1 MNEKPRTSNPRPKLD
16 QKRQVAS
23 QENTNQQK
31 QPTTQANTEQQIS
44 IRDEIIKTI
53 DDLKHEGLK
62 EYPVR
67 TLVEQAQKLGKHLHK
82 YKLKTNHLRRFLDA
96 VKQLKARLGRGD
108 NFSEVDSDIAFLQ
121 PQLAYA
127 AARKKSEMKRD
138 EKVNPAKDFS
148 DVITAG
154 IQEVHS
160 PEDFYRLVQ
169 LIEAIIA
176 YHKEAGGE

>member
-1 MNEKPRTSNPRPKLD
+1 MTQSSRRPD
-16 QKRQVAS
+16 PPSRPNQHRQS
-23 QENTNQQK
+23 GNRNNSEQQR
-31 QPTTQANTEQQIS
+31 QNNAQANTEQQLS

-53 DDLKHEGLK
+53 DALESGLQA
-62 EYPVR
+62 YQVR
-67 TLVEQAQKLGKHLHK
+67 TLVEQAQKFGKHLHEH
-82 YKLKTNHLRRFLDA
+82 KLKTNHLRRFLDA

-108 NFSEVDSDIAFLQ
+108 KFSEIDSDIAFLQ

-127 AARKKSEMKRD
+127 AARKKSEMRRD
-138 EKVNPAKDFS
+138 EKVNPAKNFS
-148 DVITAG
+148 DVITTG
-154 IQEVHS
+154 IKKVHS

>member
-1 MNEKPRTSNPRPKLD
+1 LEPGL
-16 QKRQVAS
+16 
-23 QENTNQQK
+23 
-31 QPTTQANTEQQIS
+31 QAYQ
-44 IRDEIIKTI
+44 
-53 DDLKHEGLK
+53 
-62 EYPVR
+62 VR
-67 TLVEQAQKLGKHLHK
+67 TLVEQAQKFGKHLQEH
-82 YKLKTNHLRRFLDA
+82 KLKTNHLRRFLDA

-108 NFSEVDSDIAFLQ
+108 KFSEVDSDIAFLQ

-127 AARKKSEMKRD
+127 AARKKSEMRRD

-148 DVITAG
+148 DVITTA
-154 IQEVHS
+154 IDKKVRS

>member
-1 MNEKPRTSNPRPKLD
+1 MNEKPISPNARPKLD
-16 QKRQVAS
+16 QQRQVTTQVGAG
-23 QENTNQQK
+23 QQK
-31 QPTTQANTEQQIS
+31 QTTTQANTEEQIS

-53 DDLKHEGLK
+53 DDLKLGLK

-67 TLVEQAQKLGKHLHK
+67 TLVEQAQKLGKHLQKH
-82 YKLKTNHLRRFLDA
+82 KLKTNHLRRFLDA

-154 IQEVHS
+154 IKKVRS
-160 PEDFYRLVQ
+160 PEDFNRLVQ
-169 LIEAIIA
+169 LIEATIA